1 MTADGA
7 ATAATDAFGLRWHS
21 AELPLPELPPSQG
34 RVDDHCPMVQVVAE
48 DPAGWP
54 PLAPGPHDTP
64 FVQMARG
71 DLRLTVE
78 EIGRFR
84 VSGGATIAWSR
95 EHGSVSDQDLRT
107 FLLGSAVGAL
117 LIQRGMLVLHG
128 NALEKDGRAIVC
140 LGHSGDGKSTLAY
153 ALMQRGWRLLADD
166 LVAITPDGL
175 VLPGIPRIKLWH
187 DAAKA
192 FGLDPGALP
201 PIRQGMHK
209 YLLMGQ
215 EIRRAEQPTPLSAL
229 YRIQQRRPNDRPASA
244 GDDNPIQPILSQKAN
259 TLMLRNQAFRPR
271 FVRGLGQEGPNF
283 IALSRLQRTVPA
295 AFLTLPFGI
304 AAMGEWLDRQELATA
319 AAEALEKAR
328 LREAEAT
335 ASKAGFEA
343 TSEAA
348 ASGATAAPVD
358 AASDEIAPVGA
369 ARVEVG

>member
-1 MTADGA
+1 MPVA
-7 ATAATDAFGLRWHS
+7 AIHQAFGVNWHS
-21 AELPLPELPPSQG
+21 SALPLPELPLAQG
-34 RVDDHCPMVQVVAE
+34 PEALDDEPQGSGPVRVVEE
-48 DPAGWP
+48 DPVGWP
-54 PLAPGPHDTP
+54 PLPPGPHDTP
-64 FVQMARG
+64 FLQMTRG

-84 VSGGATIAWSR
+84 VSGGDTIAWCR
-95 EHGSVSDQDLRT
+95 EQSTVSDQDLRT

-166 LVAITPDGL
+166 LVAITADGH

-192 FGLDPGALP
+192 FGLDPAALP

-209 YLLMGQ
+209 YLLMGE
-215 EIRRAEQPTPLSAL
+215 EIRRADQPTPLAAL
-229 YRIQQRRPNDRPASA
+229 YRIRQQRRNDPPASE
-244 GDDNPIQPILSQKAN
+244 GHDSPIQPLLSQKGI

-283 IALSRLQRTVPA
+283 MALARLQRTVPA
-295 AFLTLPFGI
+295 AFLNLPCGI
-304 AAMGEWLDRQELATA
+304 AAMGAWLDSQELGTAAAEATA
-319 AAEALEKAR
+319 AAE
-328 LREAEAT
+328 T
-335 ASKAGFEA
+335 AD
-343 TSEAA
+343 AA
-348 ASGATAAPVD
+348 ALP
-358 AASDEIAPVGA
+358 
-369 ARVEVG
+369 VEVG